1 MWAGY
6 RKQEE
11 KRKGGRRRESSDLG
25 HRVQGS
31 RFTVQDAGRKMLDE
45 ESPGGAKD

>member
-11 KRKGGRRRESSDLG
+11 KRKGGRRREQGRSSDLG
-25 HRVQGS
+25 HRVRVQGS
-31 RFTVQDAGRKMLDE
+31 GFTVQDAG
-45 ESPGGAKD
+45 